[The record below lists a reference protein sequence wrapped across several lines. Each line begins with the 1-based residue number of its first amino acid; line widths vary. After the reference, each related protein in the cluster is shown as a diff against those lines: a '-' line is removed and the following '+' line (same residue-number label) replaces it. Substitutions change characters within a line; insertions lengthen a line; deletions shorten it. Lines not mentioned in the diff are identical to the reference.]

1 VRSAFFVLGFSLS
14 TRRAKVAG
22 TILIRA
28 REPQDLAAITE
39 IMNCPSV
46 IAGTLRLPF
55 TSTEQE
61 QERLAQHQ
69 ANVHSLVAEIDGQVV
84 GTLGLHVMPNPRRRH
99 CAGLGMAVHD
109 DFQGQGVGSALL
121 AAAIDLAD
129 NWLGLHRLE
138 LHVYP
143 DNTAGIRLYEKFSFV
158 AEGTARDFAYRNG
171 AYVDAVA
178 MARLRRDAVDDM
190 ADHGGEEEGADPD

>member
-1 VRSAFFVLGFSLS
+1 MASE
-14 TRRAKVAG
+14 
-22 TILIRA
+22 ILIRA
-28 REPQDLAAITE
+28 REPEDLAAITE
-39 IMNCPSV
+39 IMNCSSV

-55 TSTEQE
+55 TSIEQE

-69 ANVHSLVAEIDGQVV
+69 ANVHSLVAEIDGRVV

-99 CAGLGMAVHD
+99 CADLGMAVHD

-129 NWLGLHRLE
+129 NWLGLHRIE

-143 DNTAGIRLYEKFSFV
+143 DNAAGIRLYEKFGFV
-158 AEGTARDFAYRNG
+158 EEGTARDFAYRNG
-171 AYVDAVA
+171 GFVDALA
-178 MARLRRDAVDDM
+178 MARLRTQVIESTTDRGGDD
-190 ADHGGEEEGADPD
+190 EVADPD

>member
-1 VRSAFFVLGFSLS
+1 MAS
-14 TRRAKVAG
+14 
-22 TILIRA
+22 TILIRS
-28 REPQDLAAITE
+28 REPEDLAAITV

-69 ANVHSLVAEIDGQVV
+69 ANVHSLVAEVDGRVV

-129 NWLGLHRLE
+129 NWLGLHRIE

-143 DNTAGIRLYEKFSFV
+143 DNAAGIRLYKRFGFV
-158 AEGTARDFAYRNG
+158 EEGRARDFAFRNG
-171 AYVDAVA
+171 AYVDGLA
-178 MARLRRDAVDDM
+178 MARLRGYVGDDT
-190 ADHGGEEEGADPD
+190 AGNDEDEVADPD

>member
-1 VRSAFFVLGFSLS
+1 VAS
-14 TRRAKVAG
+14 TIA
-22 TILIRA
+22 IRA
-28 REPQDLAAITE
+28 REPEDLAAITE

-55 TSTEQE
+55 TSTARE

-69 ANVHSLVAEIDGQVV
+69 ANVHSLVAEIDGRVV
-84 GTLGLHVMPNPRRRH
+84 GTLGLHLEPNPRRRH
-99 CAGLGMAVHD
+99 CGGLGMAVHD
-109 DFQGQGVGSALL
+109 DFQGRGVGSALL

-129 NWLGLHRLE
+129 NWLGLHRIE

-143 DNTAGIRLYEKFSFV
+143 DNTAGIRLYEKFGFV

-178 MARLRRDAVDDM
+178 MARLRGDAVDDTVHR
-190 ADHGGEEEGADPD
+190 DGEDDVAQPV